1 MSRAMPTD
9 PDDILK
15 RMDGCMFKIWEIKEA
30 RADND
35 DPVYQS
41 QLDEAESLY
50 ANSLAEWCGCWR
62 KYVRRV
68 ETAKQ

>member
-1 MSRAMPTD
+1 MSRAMPID

-15 RMDGCMFKIWEIKEA
+15 RMDECMFKIWEIKEA

-35 DPVYQS
+35 DPIYQS
-41 QLDEAESLY
+41 QLDGAESFY
-50 ANSLAEWCGCWR
+50 ANLLAEWCWSWR